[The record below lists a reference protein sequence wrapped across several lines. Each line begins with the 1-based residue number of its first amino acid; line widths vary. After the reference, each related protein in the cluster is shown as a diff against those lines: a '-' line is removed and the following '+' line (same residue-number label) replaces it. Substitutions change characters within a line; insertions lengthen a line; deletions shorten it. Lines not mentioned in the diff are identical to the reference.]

1 METLVTT
8 PKDPS
13 LPTPIIV
20 EVHVIEFFSGR
31 TFLH

>member
-13 LPTPIIV
+13 LPTPITV
-20 EVHVIEFFSGR
+20 EKHVIASFSGR
-31 TFLH
+31 TF